1 MLKSRGREKKPY
13 VATRHK
19 HSLCHKLGRVNAS
32 KCVAGENLHYTHQP
46 AVKTVL
52 FSLTCENIQFAI
64 LGPSSVF
71 GRLTS
76 GDAGPENF
84 ILTGDVTGL
93 NLAAIGGLDY
103 VAHPSRLSRQRSHP

>member
-32 KCVAGENLHYTHQP
+32 KCVAGETPHYTHQP

-52 FSLTCENIQFAI
+52 FSLTCENIQLTLIQPSI
-64 LGPSSVF
+64 LF
-71 GRLTS
+71 GRLTI
-76 GDAGPENF
+76 GDAGPANF
-84 ILTGDVTGL
+84 MLTGAVTGL
-93 NLAAIGGLDY
+93 NLAAIGG
-103 VAHPSRLSRQRSHP
+103 